1 MTFFNILQYIYN
13 CKYFKRITIVQ
24 FRRKQ
29 KTLVL
34 RLLIINTYL
43 KDITITITITIT
55 IIIVIVIVII
65 IVIAIVLVLVIL
77 IVIDVVFVIDRPLI
91 FLYIMYNY

>member
-1 MTFFNILQYIYN
+1 M
-13 CKYFKRITIVQ
+13 Q
-24 FRRKQ
+24 FRRKD

-43 KDITITITITIT
+43 KDITITIT

-77 IVIDVVFVIDRPLI
+77 IVIDIVFVIDRPLI